1 MSGPRPTHLGLRGA
15 IYVVCFRIPQS
26 LVGTIGMV
34 ELCRS
39 LYAAD
44 TTLARRRCQRATSWF
59 GETMGKLSRMPNP
72 NRTDLE
78 KSASQFSGVARRKR
92 RSA

>member
-1 MSGPRPTHLGLRGA
+1 
-15 IYVVCFRIPQS
+15 
-26 LVGTIGMV
+26 MV

-44 TTLARRRCQRATSWF
+44 ATLARRRCQRATSWF
-59 GETMGKLSRMPNP
+59 GETMDKLSRMPNP

-78 KSASQFSGVARRKR
+78 KSASQFFQELRDENDVPRKFH
-92 RSA
+92 